1 MSGVPIENFY
11 SNHYLKTT
19 IMSLLYSKNFPN
31 DWTKE
36 KIERYVNEIA
46 TDPKVPWKQISLQDR
61 LILLER
67 RKFIAEDVR
76 EGRKI
81 RVILEPND
89 RGILTAYP
97 LD

>member
-36 KIERYVNEIA
+36 KINKGAEYVKEKTEQQRLHVKRERFTCKKIFR
-46 TDPKVPWKQISLQDR
+46 DR
-61 LILLER
+61 Q
-67 RKFIAEDVR
+67 KDF
-76 EGRKI
+76 
-81 RVILEPND
+81 
-89 RGILTAYP
+89 
-97 LD
+97 